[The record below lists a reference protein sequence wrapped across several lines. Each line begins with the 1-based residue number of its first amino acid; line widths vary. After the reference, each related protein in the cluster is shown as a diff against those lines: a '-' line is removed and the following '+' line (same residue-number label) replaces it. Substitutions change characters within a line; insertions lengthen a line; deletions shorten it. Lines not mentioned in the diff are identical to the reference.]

1 MGNKSTSEL
10 LEAIHVIENAGLSVY
25 RARRKEREFMKVYS
39 EPLNKLLPRISPS
52 AFKVF
57 AALANQV
64 GYENTIVEISKGEL
78 IEITRMSE
86 KTVRESLNELEQ
98 LGVMKRIGPPNRR
111 KYVLNEMYVK
121 RGK

>member
-1 MGNKSTSEL
+1 MSMRRTSRVFR
-10 LEAIHVIENAGLSVY
+10 AITTIEDAGLSVY
-25 RARRKEREFMKVYS
+25 RRRKKERGFMKVYT
-39 EPLNKLLPRISPS
+39 EPLNELLPKISPS

-64 GYENTIVEISKGEL
+64 GYDDTMVELSKAEL
-78 IEITRMSE
+78 IRITGLAE
-86 KTVRESLNELEQ
+86 KTVRESLNELEE

-111 KYVLNEMYVK
+111 KYVMSQMYIK

>member
-1 MGNKSTSEL
+1 MNARKTSKL
-10 LEAIHVIENAGLSVY
+10 LEAIRTIEDAGLSVY
-25 RARRKEREFMKVYS
+25 RRRKKERGFMKVYS
-39 EPLNKLLPRISPS
+39 EPLNQLLPKISAS

-57 AALANQV
+57 GALANQV
-64 GYENTIVEISKGEL
+64 GYEDTIVEMTKAEL
-78 IEITRMSE
+78 MEITGLGE
-86 KTVRESLNELEQ
+86 KTVRESLNELEE

>member
-1 MGNKSTSEL
+1 MNTRKTSEL
-10 LEAIHVIENAGLSVY
+10 LEAIHTIEDAGLSVY
-25 RARRKEREFMKVYS
+25 RGRRKERGFMKVYS

-64 GYENTIVEISKGEL
+64 GYENTIVEISKAEL
-78 IEITRMSE
+78 IQITGMAE
-86 KTVRESLNELEQ
+86 KTVRESLNELEK

>member
-1 MGNKSTSEL
+1 MGNKTTSEL

-25 RARRKEREFMKVYS
+25 RGRRKEREFMKVYS